1 MKGQMSYYMLLAPFI
16 ILFFLFTVLPVLSSV
31 VLSFFSFDMVSLPK
45 WNGIGNYIRM
55 FFQDD
60 IFSKVLSNTIV
71 YAMITGPM
79 GFIVAFLLA
88 WMVNEFR
95 PLTRTLLSFLFFAPA
110 LMGNASFIWQVL
122 FSGDSYGYVNNFL
135 TSLGVI
141 TEPVQWFRDP
151 KYAMTIVIVV
161 QLWTS
166 LGITFLSNI
175 AGLQNADPEL
185 YEAGAIDGI
194 KNRWY
199 ELWFITLP
207 SMKSILMFGCVMQI
221 QAAFSVGIIPM
232 TLAGFPSVNHQTDS
246 ILLYLMDVGTTR
258 YEMGYAAALSV
269 LLFALM
275 AVMRLGFGKI
285 INAAGR

>member
-95 PLTRTLLSFLFFAPA
+95 PLARTLLSFLFFAPA
-110 LMGNASFIWQVL
+110 LMGNAHFIWQVI

-135 TSLGVI
+135 TSLGII
-141 TEPVQWFRDP
+141 TEPVQWFKDP
-151 KYAMTIVIVV
+151 RYAMTIIIVV

-175 AGLQNADPEL
+175 AGLQNVDPEL